1 MTAGAVPARG
11 DAVRWL
17 RRCYRAGALL
27 DALAAASMLSPRLFA
42 ATNALAD
49 FRPGEDYRYAMGMGA
64 SLMIGWTVLLLWADR
79 RPLERRGVLPITL
92 CPVVAGLVLNEIVAV
107 RRGFLPLAT
116 TAPIWLVQAILT
128 VAFLVAY
135 ARAERAAPSTGGA

>member
-1 MTAGAVPARG
+1 VTADAAAARD

-27 DALAAASMLSPRLFA
+27 DVLAAMSMLSPRLFA
-42 ATNALAD
+42 ATAGLAD
-49 FRPGEDYRYAMGMGA
+49 FRPGDDYRYAMGMGA

-107 RRGFLPLAT
+107 WRGFLPLAT
-116 TAPIWLVQAILT
+116 TVPIWVVQALLT
-128 VAFLVAY
+128 AAFLLAY
-135 ARAERAAPSTGGA
+135 GRAERVAAASPGG